1 VRVELDQLV
10 EEAPREG
17 AATGRAGHNA
27 TGLDHRRS
35 VERAVPAP
43 TSPHGRWRRRL
54 VGIRERSLPQLFT
67 GNERDVRAGSVA
79 HEDPALEFRH
89 AGATPGAVHTL
100 NVSRAQMRGS
110 RVRLPDVTRRV
121 WVDAWQLQCCGD
133 PIHVG
138 RDVTLTVSPNV
149 DVDYLGTVLGEER
162 ASTLTDYE
170 DHHDVEAP
178 VVELLGVVDTVE
190 AVSCEF
196 SLQGR
201 ALYPV
206 AGTSVVEH
214 RERGMD
220 GSRRPRS

>member
-1 VRVELDQLV
+1 M
-10 EEAPREG
+10 P
-17 AATGRAGHNA
+17 GRH
-27 TGLDHRRS
+27 
-35 VERAVPAP
+35 
-43 TSPHGRWRRRL
+43 
-54 VGIRERSLPQLFT
+54 
-67 GNERDVRAGSVA
+67 
-79 HEDPALEFRH
+79 
-89 AGATPGAVHTL
+89 
-100 NVSRAQMRGS
+100 
-110 RVRLPDVTRRV
+110 VRLPNVTRRV

-149 DVDYLGTVLGEER
+149 DLDYLGTVLGEER

-178 VVELLGVVDTVE
+178 VAELLGVVESVE

-214 RERGMD
+214 RERADGWEPETEVVRFLGYVVTITESSPED
-220 GSRRPRS
+220 RHPGSR